1 MKCAL
6 VYYSF
11 SGVTKKV
18 MEDMNK
24 IISGTLIEVTPDK
37 SYSKLTAYTLGCKRA
52 HSEQADPVSPSSIDL
67 AQYDHVIIAGPVW
80 AWKPAPPLN
89 GAIQSLKNGE
99 GKTAS
104 IVCTAGGQVGSSIEV
119 IRKGLEKQ
127 GLKVTGELALVS
139 ADLKTNEKVEAFA
152 NILMKQD
159 V

>member
-18 MEDMNK
+18 VEDLNE

-37 SYSKLTAYTLGCKRA
+37 PYSKLTAYTLGCKRA
-52 HSEQADPVSPSSIDL
+52 RYEEADPVSPSSIDL
-67 AQYDHVIIAGPVW
+67 APYDHVIIAGPVW

-104 IVCTAGGQVGSSIEV
+104 VICTAGGQAGDSIEV
-119 IRKGLEKQ
+119 MRKTLEKQ
-127 GLKVTGELALVS
+127 GLQVTGDLVLIP
-139 ADLKTNEKVEAFA
+139 ADLKTNEKIEAFA
-152 NILMKQD
+152 NTLMKKD
-159 V
+159 A

>member
-6 VYYSF
+6 VYYSY

-37 SYSKLTAYTLGCKRA
+37 PYNKLTAYTLGCKRA
-52 HSEQADPVSPSSIDL
+52 RSEQADSVSPSFIDL
-67 AQYDHVIIAGPVW
+67 AQYDHVIVAGPVW
-80 AWKPAPPLN
+80 AWKPAPPVN

-104 IVCTAGGQVGSSIEV
+104 VICTAGGQAGNSIE
-119 IRKGLEKQ
+119 IMRKALEKQ
-127 GLKVTGELALVS
+127 GLQVTGELALIP

-152 NILMKQD
+152 NTLMKKD